1 MKILGGTYKGIRI
14 ETKKD
19 ASYRPTKSRT
29 RKSLFDMISPFNFSN
44 VLDLYSGSG
53 ILGFECI
60 SRGASSITFIENN
73 SQNVK
78 LLFKNKTKFE
88 NAEILIL
95 KKNVE
100 SFFKQSKEFYDLIFA
115 DPPYGKIDYTWL
127 FDSCIEKLSKNG
139 KLIVE
144 MNNNNFSYKN
154 CIEKVYGDTKVLLFT
169 KL

>member
-60 SRGASSITFIENN
+60 SRGANSLTFIENN
-73 SQNVK
+73 TQNVK
-78 LLFKNKTKFE
+78 LLFNLINTKSLY
-88 NAEILIL
+88 ILIIHL
-95 KKNVE
+95 EKKPVLLYIIN
-100 SFFKQSKEFYDLIFA
+100 
-115 DPPYGKIDYTWL
+115 
-127 FDSCIEKLSKNG
+127 
-139 KLIVE
+139 KLII
-144 MNNNNFSYKN
+144 Y
-154 CIEKVYGDTKVLLFT
+154 
-169 KL
+169 

>member
-60 SRGASSITFIENN
+60 SRGANSLTFIENN
-73 SQNVK
+73 TQNVK
-78 LLFKNKTKFE
+78 LRDEKHFKVC
-88 NAEILIL
+88 LL
-95 KKNVE
+95 
-100 SFFKQSKEFYDLIFA
+100 
-115 DPPYGKIDYTWL
+115 YTSPSPR
-127 FDSCIEKLSKNG
+127 DS
-139 KLIVE
+139 
-144 MNNNNFSYKN
+144 
-154 CIEKVYGDTKVLLFT
+154 
-169 KL
+169 